1 MQLRSH
7 VFLTRASLVGFSL
20 IFLGNQVRRSRRGRR
35 LLTTCSAILGDTNG
49 DCTFDVEDVQQM
61 QYYIGGAVDAASLSA
76 QQLAAMDPDLDGDS
90 DGVDISYLMKVVA
103 NKYRFLANF
112 SSLADP
118 FSLYATVWTSTSAAA
133 SASSTEVA
141 FEIGTSLNQVRR
153 RALWLLSYRFRGA
166 SKCCVCVCLRG
177 SGGAHGVGGG
187 HEPNGHRRRRVRGQ
201 LSRRRRQPARFVGL
215 CLLQMHANEA

>member
-1 MQLRSH
+1 M
-7 VFLTRASLVGFSL
+7 
-20 IFLGNQVRRSRRGRR
+20 
-35 LLTTCSAILGDTNG
+35 TTCSAILGDTNG

-153 RALWLLSYRFRGA
+153 RALWLLS
-166 SKCCVCVCLRG
+166 
-177 SGGAHGVGGG
+177 
-187 HEPNGHRRRRVRGQ
+187 
-201 LSRRRRQPARFVGL
+201 
-215 CLLQMHANEA
+215 